1 MQLEGWVIPIVLF
14 FLLFIIY
21 STPDMDAIM
30 QVYSRER
37 LLVLQVFGWMIDEDN
52 LTKQESTG
60 KTLE

>member
-14 FLLFIIY
+14 LLLFIIY